1 MTYKQTIIQI
11 GKNKLT
17 EGIIENL
24 KTIFKTHNVVKI
36 SVLKSARDDR
46 EEVKRISSEI
56 LEKLGKKYNSKIIGF
71 TIIVRKF
78 RKEQR

>member
-17 EGIIENL
+17 GGIIENL